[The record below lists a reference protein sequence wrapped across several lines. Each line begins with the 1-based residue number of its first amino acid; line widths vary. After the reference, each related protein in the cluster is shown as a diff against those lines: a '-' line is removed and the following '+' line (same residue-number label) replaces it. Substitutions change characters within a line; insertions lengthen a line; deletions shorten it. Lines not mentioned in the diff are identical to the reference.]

1 MKTGKFLKFSRPGGE
16 VHAYLYTEEG
26 CFRAQVFLPHDR
38 SGAPLHV
45 IDGPSEKAVE
55 ASLREWLEK
64 NYPRQS

>member
-16 VHAYLYTEEG
+16 VHAYLYTQDG
-26 CFRAQVFLPHDR
+26 CFHAQVFLPHDR

-45 IDGPSEKAVE
+45 IDGPSEKVVE